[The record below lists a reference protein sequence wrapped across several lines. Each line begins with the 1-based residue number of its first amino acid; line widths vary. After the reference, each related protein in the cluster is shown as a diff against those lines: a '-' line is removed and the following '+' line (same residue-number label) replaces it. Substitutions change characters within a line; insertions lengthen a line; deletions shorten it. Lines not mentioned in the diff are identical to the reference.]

1 MAGKAVSGAWTFEVT
16 IVFEKHGSESFPVHG
31 TQAEKFEVLAPDG
44 LTALRLG
51 LEALDVP
58 RESVQQLGVVRLRR
72 MLIAP
77 ATTKLLK

>member
-1 MAGKAVSGAWTFEVT
+1 MAGKFSGAWTFEVT
-16 IVFEKHGSESFPVHG
+16 IVFEKHGSAGFPVSG
-31 TQAEKFEVLAPDG
+31 TQAEKFEVLAPNG

-51 LEALDVP
+51 LEALNVP
-58 RESVQQLGVVRLRR
+58 ADEVQQIGVVRLRR